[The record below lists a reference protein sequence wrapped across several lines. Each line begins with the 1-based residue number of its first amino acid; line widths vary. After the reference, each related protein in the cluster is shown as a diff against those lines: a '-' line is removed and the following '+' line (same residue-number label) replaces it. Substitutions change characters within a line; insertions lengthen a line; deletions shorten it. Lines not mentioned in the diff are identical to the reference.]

1 MEEERSNEQG
11 DELQDE
17 REPLLRSNP
26 PMYLQFRLGRQ
37 PQLASRCSTF
47 VLSVFKI
54 TFSSLGLWGHQAWN
68 YIPRFVL
75 SAIAI
80 FQALHWLSEDVGC
93 PGFQCDFYRH
103 SNITPHKHERAT
115 ERTCYTIFSLA
126 ALLSYAVLIGC
137 FNVATHKDS
146 ALVAPSESMMADIQR
161 RDIFLLFLAFVF
173 ITVSFTSSLTLCYI
187 MPPNPSSFVK
197 LFKFEATAVAAQFVA
212 HWASVNT
219 CHVFAI
225 SSFALGKLL

>member
-1 MEEERSNEQG
+1 MDEGRSNEQG

-17 REPLLRSNP
+17 REPLLSPKP
-26 PMYLQFRLGRQ
+26 PMYLQFRHGRQ
-37 PQLASRCSTF
+37 PQLASRCSGF

-80 FQALHWLSEDVGC
+80 FQAVYWLSKDMGC
-93 PGFQCDFYRH
+93 PSFQCDFYRH
-103 SNITPHKHERAT
+103 YNETPDKHDAIQ
-115 ERTCYTIFSLA
+115 RTCFTIFSLA
-126 ALLSYAVLIGC
+126 ALLSYAVLIGY
-137 FNVATHKDS
+137 FNLATRKDS
-146 ALVAPSESMMADIQR
+146 ALLSPSESMMADIQR
-161 RDIFLLFLAFVF
+161 KDIFLLFLAFVF
-173 ITVSFTSSLTLCYI
+173 ITMSSTSSLTLWY
-187 MPPNPSSFVK
+187 MQSPKPSSFVK
-197 LFKFEATAVAAQFVA
+197 LFKFEATAVAAQYVA